1 MSLSFHNHLK
11 RYKDDIEKNLG
22 QKLKIK
28 LSLFFQPWS
37 FYVLQ
42 VVNKSVQKDDSCL
55 SFMYK
60 V

>member
-42 VVNKSVQKDDSCL
+42 VVNKSDLVSCIKYDCDL
-55 SFMYK
+55 E
-60 V
+60 